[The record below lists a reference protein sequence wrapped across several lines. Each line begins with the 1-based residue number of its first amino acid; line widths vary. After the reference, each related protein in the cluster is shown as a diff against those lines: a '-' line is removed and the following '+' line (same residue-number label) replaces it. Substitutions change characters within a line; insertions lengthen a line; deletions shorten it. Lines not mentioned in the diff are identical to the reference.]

1 MSEHSE
7 HLTDQA
13 IRIKR
18 RACRQI
24 KVGSVLVGGDAPI
37 SVQSMTNTDTHD
49 VAATVA
55 QIQALEAVG
64 ADLVRVSVP
73 DMEAAEAFAKIK
85 PQVTVP
91 LIADIHF
98 DYKIALKVAEYGV
111 DCLRIN
117 PGNIGRDDRVR
128 AVIDCARDHD
138 IPIRIGVNAGSL
150 EKALQRKYGEPCAQA
165 LVESAMRHVDILDRL
180 DFQEFKVSLKA
191 SNVFMTVEAY
201 RLIANQIE
209 QPLHLGV
216 TEAGV
221 LRSGTIKSSV
231 ALGMLLSEGIGDTL
245 RISLA
250 ADPVEEIKVGF
261 DLLKSLNLR
270 KKGINFIACPSCSRQ
285 NFDVIK
291 TMNALEERLEDVTD
305 PLDVAVI
312 GCYVNGPGEA
322 KEADIGLTGGSP
334 KNLIYREGRPSHK
347 VDNADMVDELERL
360 IRARLKENQ
369 ASSDQATASS
379 TLKVGVPEA
388 HA

>member
-117 PGNIGRDDRVR
+117 PG
-128 AVIDCARDHD
+128 
-138 IPIRIGVNAGSL
+138 
-150 EKALQRKYGEPCAQA
+150 
-165 LVESAMRHVDILDRL
+165 
-180 DFQEFKVSLKA
+180 
-191 SNVFMTVEAY
+191 
-201 RLIANQIE
+201 
-209 QPLHLGV
+209 
-216 TEAGV
+216 
-221 LRSGTIKSSV
+221 
-231 ALGMLLSEGIGDTL
+231 
-245 RISLA
+245 
-250 ADPVEEIKVGF
+250 
-261 DLLKSLNLR
+261 
-270 KKGINFIACPSCSRQ
+270 KKRCCI
-285 NFDVIK
+285 
-291 TMNALEERLEDVTD
+291 
-305 PLDVAVI
+305 
-312 GCYVNGPGEA
+312 
-322 KEADIGLTGGSP
+322 
-334 KNLIYREGRPSHK
+334 
-347 VDNADMVDELERL
+347 
-360 IRARLKENQ
+360 
-369 ASSDQATASS
+369 
-379 TLKVGVPEA
+379 
-388 HA
+388 